1 MKYLLL
7 TGATGL
13 LGEYLLRDL
22 TRLGCPLAVIARS
35 SGRRSA
41 ADRIE
46 DIFAKLERV
55 ERRAMP
61 RPIVLEGDLQQPLLG
76 LSPAACDWVRGHCD
90 ELLHNAASLQFIED
104 PRSGE
109 PYRSNVQGTAEMLAL
124 CETTGIKHLH
134 HVSTAYVCG
143 NRRGRILETDAL
155 DLAAAGNDYEAS
167 KIQSELMVRECA
179 ALESRVIYRPA
190 IIVGDHRTGYTST
203 FHGFY
208 VPLQLSQAMRTSG
221 HAPRGLPPEMVM
233 STMGLSGEE
242 QKNFVP
248 VDWISAAISRGVTD
262 QSGRFRGRTIHLAP
276 SKRVSLA
283 AMSKVIAESL
293 ETQAGEQQPGATSSS
308 APSATRDP
316 SQVLDFF
323 RQQMGI
329 YQAYWRDDPE
339 FDGTAV
345 AELLP
350 DLPCPEV
357 DHQSMLRLCRY
368 ALRTNFGARRG
379 LPPVHPSRVGETLG
393 AAWQSST
400 EATGE
405 AEEHGTNASG
415 GQVFRLGCC
424 ITGPGGGDFTL
435 QIPLPMRPTSQ
446 SPADVSQLELLI
458 GLPTESR
465 QSVRFNRPTLDAL
478 LAGTTTIDACLRR
491 GQIMLF
497 HAAAAPQTDPLPA
510 KQSENEQAENERLA
524 AEQAASEQLVG
535 RALAALLAGLQSQA
549 TDGLQPQESQS

>member
-22 TRLGCPLAVIARS
+22 TRLGLPLAVIARS

-61 RPIVLEGDLQQPLLG
+61 RPVVLEGDLLQPLLG
-76 LSPAACDWVRGHCD
+76 LSPAACGWVRAHCD
-90 ELLHNAASLQFIED
+90 ALLHNAASLQFIED

-124 CETTGIKHLH
+124 CESTGIKHLH

-155 DLAAAGNDYEAS
+155 DPTAAGNDYEAS
-167 KIQSELMVRECA
+167 KIHSELMVREFA
-179 ALESRVIYRPA
+179 ALESLVIYRPA

-233 STMGLSGEE
+233 STLGLSGEE
-242 QKNFVP
+242 RKNFVP

-276 SKRVSLA
+276 SKRVTLA
-283 AMSKVIAESL
+283 AMSNVIAESL
-293 ETQAGEQQPGATSSS
+293 DTQTGENQAAGTTSS
-308 APSATRDP
+308 APAATRDP

-379 LPPVHPSRVGETLG
+379 LPPVHPPRVGETLG

-400 EATGE
+400 ESAGGTDANGTD
-405 AEEHGTNASG
+405 ANGTNETGTTASG
-415 GQVFRLGCC
+415 GEVFQLGCC
-424 ITGPGGGDFTL
+424 VTGPGGGDVTL
-435 QIPLPMRPTSQ
+435 RIPLPTLSHRQ
-446 SPADVSQLELLI
+446 SPADTSQFELLI
-458 GLPTESR
+458 GLPADPGP
-465 QSVRFNRPTLDAL
+465 SVRFNRPTLDAL
-478 LAGTTTIDACLRR
+478 LSGTTTIDTCLRR

-497 HAAAAPQTDPLPA
+497 HVAAAGQPKQQKTEHAGTD
-510 KQSENEQAENERLA
+510 QSSAERLA
-524 AEQAASEQLVG
+524 AW
-535 RALAALLAGLQSQA
+535 ALANLLAGLQRRA
-549 TDGLQPQESQS
+549 TDAFQPQESQS